1 MHRGPG
7 RIYAAQRATQL
18 SPDCARRAILGQL
31 VPHVHLS
38 NALLLL
44 CLLPLQRPQ
53 ATQHAPITTR
63 GRREESSQPCKREKP
78 GTDAAE
84 AQPIDGLAVGLCVCS
99 TYIYMRVYAL
109 YTYAYIDGLAV
120 GLCIWVLRFC
130 AHSMAPCPGFQGAG
144 LRLRAEQKH
153 NYTFKMQRAHAHTQ
167 AHKHKHSLSFTHYT
181 LMPSIITAVVFVYT
195 GCNVRKLALA
205 KIGTRSIVGGQETG
219 PAFLQSSSQPWLS
232 LSEIL
237 LQPISHPPAMS
248 PNARHTTGN
257 HHRLSAG
264 STHGHRL

>member
-109 YTYAYIDGLAV
+109 YTYAYIDVSHTL
-120 GLCIWVLRFC
+120 VLGSWASMC
-130 AHSMAPCPGFQGAG
+130 A
-144 LRLRAEQKH
+144 RALVHTASAELVPARCSP
-153 NYTFKMQRAHAHTQ
+153 TGSRTRPASQRAWAMFRE
-167 AHKHKHSLSFTHYT
+167 ADFRWR
-181 LMPSIITAVVFVYT
+181 II
-195 GCNVRKLALA
+195 R
-205 KIGTRSIVGGQETG
+205 
-219 PAFLQSSSQPWLS
+219 
-232 LSEIL
+232 
-237 LQPISHPPAMS
+237 SHPPKIQLVWS
-248 PNARHTTGN
+248 DVVYGYIVW
-257 HHRLSAG
+257 
-264 STHGHRL
+264 